1 MAPADAAAFIAA
13 LPAAASAPAIE
24 WWAGRPLKPAPGRA
38 RLVLHAL
45 VPFGAGL
52 AAALIASALGAAV
65 WQSALAALGVSALCA
80 NALLDLRTGQL
91 SDLLTLL
98 AGAGALGTGPG
109 VFGAIDRAGQLYGG
123 GFAAVILI
131 LAALLVRWRK
141 PGTAPLGAGDI
152 GLAAAGGLFVG
163 EAGVGWALAGGAVA
177 TLPFAVMRRSA
188 VPFGPGLAAGF
199 LAVAAFA
206 AAQGGRL

>member
-1 MAPADAAAFIAA
+1 MVPIEAAALLTA
-13 LPAAASAPAIE
+13 LPAAASAPLIE
-24 WWAGRPLKPAPGRA
+24 WWIGRPLAPRPGRL

-45 VPFGAGL
+45 LPFAAGL
-52 AAALIASALGAAV
+52 AAAFTASILGAAV
-65 WQSALAALGVSALCA
+65 WESALAALGVSALCA
-80 NALLDLRTGQL
+80 NALLDLRTGRL

-98 AGAGALGTGPG
+98 AGAGALGAGPG

-123 GFAAVILI
+123 GFAALILI
-131 LAALLVRWRK
+131 LSALLVRWRK

-163 EAGVGWALAGGAVA
+163 EAGVGWALAAGAIA
-177 TLPFAVMRRSA
+177 TLPFAVISKTA
-188 VPFGPGLAAGF
+188 VPFGPGLASGF
-199 LAVAAFA
+199 LAVAAYA